1 MQQDCNRQNKVL
13 MMQNN
18 QPKNSQLAKLRPGQ
32 ISRPKNLNLLTI
44 RLPINALVSILHRAT
59 GCALFLILPVIL
71 LLLQFSLSSAEH
83 YQAVILILHSP
94 FIKLM
99 LLGLA
104 WVFLHHFFAGIRHL
118 AMDVHWMTTLM
129 KARYTSKVVLVLGA
143 IATLALAIKIW
154 L

>member
-1 MQQDCNRQNKVL
+1 
-13 MMQNN
+13 MMQNDF
-18 QPKNSQLAKLRPGQ
+18 PKNKQENSQKTKLRPGQ
-32 ISRPKNLNLLTI
+32 ISRPKNLNLFTI

-71 LLLQFSLSSAEH
+71 LLLQFSLSSSQH
-83 YQAVILILHSP
+83 YQVVIAILHSP

-104 WVFLHHFFAGIRHL
+104 WAFFHHFFAGIRHL

-143 IATLALAIKIW
+143 LATLILAVKIW
-154 L
+154 I